1 VGFPTPLRMRSGRG
15 ADGWCRR
22 RELPQGEPLSKQRK
36 KRGMGQGKIDS
47 LPQKLDQLLE
57 RDARSHLDAIYR
69 HSIFPHLAVIKL
81 T

>member
-1 VGFPTPLRMRSGRG
+1 LRNGRG
-15 ADGWCRR
+15 TDGWWRR
-22 RELPQGEPLSKQRK
+22 RELRQVEALLKQRK

-57 RDARSHLDAIYR
+57 RDARTELDAIYR
-69 HSIFPHLAVIKL
+69 HSIFPHLSVIKL